1 MRSAGTLAKWNDDRG
16 FGFIL
21 PNQAGEEIFV
31 HISAFPK
38 DGVRPA
44 VGEVVSFETATVDG
58 KIRAVAIERP
68 GRSKPKRSDRRTG
81 ISGTGNPWPARI
93 IGLLLL
99 VLVGVIAKNAY
110 QARTPEIANIGS
122 APTRM
127 PEDAIRSPAFT
138 CDGRTRCSQM
148 RSYEEALFFVRN
160 CPNTEMDGDGDG
172 EPCESQFSGAESGL

>member
-1 MRSAGTLAKWNDDRG
+1 MRRAGTLAKWNDDRG

-38 DGVRPA
+38 DGVRPT

-58 KIRAVAIERP
+58 RTLAIAIERP
-68 GRSKPKRSDRRTG
+68 GRSKPKRSSRAQG
-81 ISGTGNPWPARI
+81 IPGAGNPWPSRI
-93 IGLLLL
+93 IALLLL
-99 VLVGVIAKNAY
+99 VLVAVVAKNAY
-110 QARTPEIANIGS
+110 QTKTSVAVVPQMQQSRLPGAVPRTP
-122 APTRM
+122 T
-127 PEDAIRSPAFT
+127 FT

-148 RSYEEALFFVRN
+148 GSYEEAVYFIQN

-172 EPCESQFSGAESGL
+172 EPCESQF